1 MVRSLYKN
9 WVLVSKI
16 TGMWTTSN
24 KQWKVQEAEIWLAT
38 FVQKIHSVSK
48 KRIQRI
54 YLTLLSTTCV
64 ESHQITCVVFETI
77 ASHFSWHSPVFFS
90 SIFFNSFIFSS
101 NITYFLQK
109 YSIKVQIFRLSAAQ
123 ATVHQIPHV
132 IFQIKSQFFFK
143 VLDLFSVLWELILY
157 IFS

>member
-16 TGMWTTSN
+16 TGIWTTSN
-24 KQWKVQEAEIWLAT
+24 KQWKVQKAEIWLAT

-90 SIFFNSFIFSS
+90 SVFFNSFIFSS
-101 NITYFLQK
+101 NITYSLQK
-109 YSIKVQIFRLSAAQ
+109 YPIKVQIFRLSTAQ
-123 ATVHQIPHV
+123 VKVHQIPHV